1 MPPGTSYGMAS
12 LVSVNWPHADWC
24 LHSDRMVTFAIFFLS
39 PFGPS
44 GDVKFIPTFT
54 TAGTAVSLWGSSPT
68 RCNTAGLLNRAA
80 RTQASGTR
88 HQQHQT
94 RTVPDSMD

>member
-1 MPPGTSYGMAS
+1 MCAMPPGTSYGMAS

-44 GDVKFIPTFT
+44 GDVKFIPTFYYGWDGCEFVGII
-54 TAGTAVSLWGSSPT
+54 AHAL
-68 RCNTAGLLNRAA
+68 
-80 RTQASGTR
+80 
-88 HQQHQT
+88 
-94 RTVPDSMD
+94 